1 MDDVVVIGA
10 GHAGLAASWHLA
22 RRGVGHMVLERG
34 RVGETWRTQRWD
46 SFALNTPTGMS
57 RLPGVETDPGPDD
70 GFLVRDAWIAHLDGY
85 ATRFALPVRTGAD
98 VTGLSRA
105 PDGTFEIQLADAGE
119 TLRARSVIV
128 AAGAQRNPRIP
139 ALAGSLP
146 AGVLQLPTSGY
157 RNPAATPPGAILVVG
172 AAQSGGQVVE
182 DLLDAGRTVH
192 LATSRVPRVRRRM
205 RGRDS
210 FEWLARSGF
219 FDQAVT
225 ALTDPDLQFA
235 PQPIV
240 SGVGRHGHTISLQWL
255 EARGVRLLGRL
266 RSIDGGRL
274 TFHDDLGANIRFGDE
289 QSAQATRQI
298 AAGLA
303 RAGLDADLP
312 PLEDDP
318 ADVRHADPEGVHAP
332 TSLDLDAAG
341 IATVIW
347 ATGYAPNFDWLPPAW
362 LDDRGGLRHRDGA
375 APVPGLFALGFP
387 WLRTRGSGIVYG
399 TDRDAAAVVE
409 GVTAHL
415 AG

>member
-10 GHAGLAASWHLA
+10 GHAGLAASSHLT
-22 RRGVGHMVLERG
+22 RRGVGHVVLERG

-57 RLPGVETDPGPDD
+57 RLPGVVADPGPAD
-70 GFLVRDAWIAHLDGY
+70 GFLVRDAWIAHLAEY
-85 ATRFALPVRTGAD
+85 AVQFALPVRTREE
-98 VTGLSRA
+98 VTGLAQA
-105 PDGTFEIQLADAGE
+105 PDGTFELRLAKAGE
-119 TLRARSVIV
+119 TVRARAVIV
-128 AAGAQRNPRIP
+128 AAGAQCHPRIP
-139 ALAGSLP
+139 SSAGSLP
-146 AGVLQLPTSGY
+146 ADVLQLHASEY
-157 RNPAATPPGAILVVG
+157 RNPAALPAGAVLVVG

-182 DLLDAGRTVH
+182 DLLTAGRTVH
-192 LATSRVPRVRRRM
+192 WATSRVPRVRRRF

-210 FEWLARSGF
+210 FAWLARAGF
-219 FDQAVT
+219 FDQPVT
-225 ALTDPDLQFA
+225 SLPDPALRLA
-235 PQPIV
+235 PQPLV
-240 SGVGRHGHTISLQWL
+240 SGVGRHGHTLGLQWL
-255 EARGVRLLGRL
+255 EARGARLLGRL
-266 RSIDGGRL
+266 RAIDGGHL
-274 TFHDDLGANIRFGDE
+274 TFDDDLGANIRFGDE
-289 QSAQATRQI
+289 RSAEVNRQI

-303 RAGLDADLP
+303 QAGLDADLP

-318 ADVRHADPEGVHAP
+318 ADVPHPDPDAVHAP

-347 ATGYAPNFDWLPPAW
+347 ATGYVPRFDWLPPAW

-399 TDRDAAAVVE
+399 IDRDAAAVVE